1 MTRTLS
7 LVATVTNASPY
18 ALRSVSV
25 TSGGDDPYRPYTCPQ
40 TTLAPG
46 ESMTCTLERLAPLP
60 GRIAWAAAEVRGV
73 YEDGPVGPRTQ
84 SADSYAHVDAPATDT
99 GLALRKSI
107 NGDDANTAP
116 GVAVAPGS
124 TMAITF
130 EVTNTSA
137 NPLHDIKVTDD
148 TIGASDISCPSSYLE
163 AGTSMTCTAT
173 LPAPAPGTTH
183 TDHGYVIGNDYV
195 DFWYATDV
203 AHAWSVGAP
212 VDTTTVPSG
221 PWTLPN
227 APITV
232 PAAATAPVS
241 TTTLTAGSAAA
252 FASAASHCRI
262 MATVNALRRSGRF
275 NSNVAMPCAS
285 TLSLIISAGAASS
298 VGMASSSW
306 CVSMRCDDT
315 SAPWC
320 YASGGLV

>member
-1 MTRTLS
+1 
-7 LVATVTNASPY
+7 
-18 ALRSVSV
+18 
-25 TSGGDDPYRPYTCPQ
+25 
-40 TTLAPG
+40 
-46 ESMTCTLERLAPLP
+46 MTCTLERLAPLP

-212 VDTTTVPSG
+212 VDTTNVPSG

-241 TTTLTAGSAAA
+241 TTTSTEAGDTTTTLATTTTGTADGTEATTATATVPGAAVQGGSRPAGPASLARTGAESGPALWFGAALLTAGA
-252 FASAASHCRI
+252 
-262 MATVNALRRSGRF
+262 
-275 NSNVAMPCAS
+275 
-285 TLSLIISAGAASS
+285 
-298 VGMASSSW
+298 
-306 CVSMRCDDT
+306 
-315 SAPWC
+315 
-320 YASGGLV
+320 GLVLAARRRRVLA